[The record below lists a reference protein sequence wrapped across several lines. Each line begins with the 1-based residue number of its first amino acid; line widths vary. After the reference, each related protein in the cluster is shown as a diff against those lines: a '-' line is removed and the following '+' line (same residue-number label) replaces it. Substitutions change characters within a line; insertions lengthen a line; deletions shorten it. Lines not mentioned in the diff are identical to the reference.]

1 MKKPSELKKV
11 AWNRLFYNNK
21 FAIFFSVLLSIIL
34 WAVLITNDT
43 QDHPHVITDVP
54 IKVALSSAAQ
64 QDGMKVFNQ
73 SPTTATVY
81 VKGNSLAVNA
91 LKSGDLVAEAS
102 LPSDI
107 TTPGNYPLTLTV
119 RSTNQKINFSQY
131 SVSEITP
138 SQVLVSVDRYREK
151 TFDIPKDIPY
161 KAGYQ
166 ANEAY
171 FVGTPTLSSDSITI
185 SGPEKQVTQVNR
197 VALDY
202 EISSTLTETKKFTA
216 AVVLYDA
223 NGNKLEKGDLQISAE
238 KVDVTIP
245 VLPIQKLSLLATF
258 TNKPAGFSFNQIQI
272 SPVDIDVAG
281 PKDVLANM
289 NGKFS
294 LDPIDF
300 STISP
305 SHNAFDVNI
314 NLPTTCKNL
323 SNVPTARVS
332 LDLGSVTT
340 KQMTVSS
347 FTVKNLGADKTAE
360 VNTKNLSVT
369 VVGPISEVSKLTD
382 SNLVGNADMTGKENF
397 TGQTEVPV
405 TFSISNSSSCW
416 VYGTYMATVN
426 VTAKSQ

>member
-21 FAIFFSVLLSIIL
+21 FAIFFSILLSIIL

-54 IKVALSSAAQ
+54 IKVTLSSAAQ

-202 EISSTLTETKKFTA
+202 EISSTLTETKKLTA

-258 TNKPAGFSFNQIQI
+258 TNKPAGFNFNQIQI

>member
-34 WAVLITNDT
+34 WSVLITNDT

-54 IKVALSSAAQ
+54 IKVTLSSAAQ

-202 EISSTLTETKKFTA
+202 EISSTLTETKKLTA
-216 AVVLYDA
+216 AVILYDA

-258 TNKPAGFSFNQIQI
+258 TNKPAGFNFNQIQI

-340 KQMTVSS
+340 KQMMVSS
-347 FTVKNLGADKTAE
+347 FTVKNLGADKTAQ

-369 VVGPISEVSKLTD
+369 VVGPISEISKLTD

-416 VYGTYMATVN
+416 VYGNYMATVN